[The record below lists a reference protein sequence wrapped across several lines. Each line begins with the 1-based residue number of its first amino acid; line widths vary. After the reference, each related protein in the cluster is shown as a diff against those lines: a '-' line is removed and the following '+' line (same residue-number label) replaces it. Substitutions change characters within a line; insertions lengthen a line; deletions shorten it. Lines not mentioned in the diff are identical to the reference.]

1 VATAAQKN
9 EGGKASWHVRNEQGE
24 RFGPVD
30 FETLKS
36 WASDGRLAPTNEVS
50 ENGTDWHLATAQRGL
65 EMDWV
70 AEVTPGTF
78 YGPIHQVA
86 MEELAKEGSLAG
98 QSAFFM
104 RSKLG
109 ARHEQ
114 EQRVRHVEQERQKLK
129 EQLEAAHGR
138 LAELERQAKQAQDQL
153 AAREGELLQA
163 RRDQALAAE
172 ALAAEQAGRAAQAAA
187 LSEQAQRFEA
197 ERQTLQAAVRR
208 AEAGVAQ
215 GAARMAELEGALA
228 GAEQAAGLR
237 EAAEKQVRALGAEL
251 AAVKAEL
258 AEVRQAARQARA
270 QDEAAAEALET
281 ARREL
286 ADEARQASAL
296 KDELSA
302 ARKELAAAQR
312 RNDDARALARQA
324 LEVLDASGEAPAVE
338 TLAAEPQERA
348 CRPSARAKSSEPFL
362 EAEVLPPERLKPAA
376 EKPPVVSHANRAKPG
391 LSLTELE
398 HQARREL
405 ERLGAQGKTFFAKK
419 K

>member
-1 VATAAQKN
+1 VATSAQKN
-9 EGGKASWHVRNEQGE
+9 AGGKACWHVRNEQGE

-50 ENGTDWHLATAQRGL
+50 ENGTDWLLATAQRGL

-78 YGPIHQVA
+78 YGPIHRVA

-98 QSAFFM
+98 QSSFFM

-109 ARHEQ
+109 ARQEL
-114 EQRVRHVEQERQKLK
+114 EQRVLH
-129 EQLEAAHGR
+129 
-138 LAELERQAKQAQDQL
+138 AEQAKQKLTDQL
-153 AAREGELLQA
+153 AKAQGQLEDLERKDRQVREQIAAREGELLQA
-163 RRDQALAAE
+163 RREQARAAESLAAVQ
-172 ALAAEQAGRAAQAAA
+172 AEQATQAAA

-215 GAARMAELEGALA
+215 GAARIAELEGALA
-228 GAEQAAGLR
+228 GAEHAASQR
-237 EAAEKQVRALGAEL
+237 EAAEKQARALSAEL
-251 AAVKAEL
+251 DAVKAEL
-258 AEVRQAARQARA
+258 TEIRQSAKQSRVQDQAMA
-270 QDEAAAEALET
+270 DALET

-286 ADEARQASAL
+286 ADENRQAAAL
-296 KDELSA
+296 RDDLA
-302 ARKELAAAQR
+302 VAREELAAVKR
-312 RNDDARALARQA
+312 RCEDMCARMRQA
-324 LEVLDASGEAPAVE
+324 VEFLGVAVEAPAV
-338 TLAAEPQERA
+338 APSVDEPAERA
-348 CRPSARAKSSEPFL
+348 SKPSSRAKSAEPLL
-362 EAEVLPPERLKPAA
+362 EAEVLPPERLKPAS
-376 EKPPVVSHANRAKPG
+376 EKPPVVNPANRAKPG
-391 LSLTELE
+391 LSLAELE

-405 ERLGAQGKTFFAKK
+405 ERLGAQGKTFFVKK